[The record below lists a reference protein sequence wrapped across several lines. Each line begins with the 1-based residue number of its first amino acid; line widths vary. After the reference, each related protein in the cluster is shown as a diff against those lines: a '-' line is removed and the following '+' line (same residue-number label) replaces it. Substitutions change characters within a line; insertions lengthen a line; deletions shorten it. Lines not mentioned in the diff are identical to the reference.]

1 MTMSDLRAQSIFA
14 IACAASVLACS
25 NDASSHNSQA
35 DQTPPQQAK
44 ALEAW
49 LSAGSYKDWQCES
62 AVHASRDPSPHSF
75 NRICSNDLISNN
87 ASGTSA
93 WPAGAAAVKE
103 LYASA
108 DATKPVGY
116 AVYLKTTADSA
127 AGTNWYWY
135 ERVPLDS
142 AAPHD
147 ADGVVADG
155 MGDSGTA
162 KSICVG
168 CHVAAGSDAAHTP
181 SAHGR
186 DEVYTPVM

>member
-1 MTMSDLRAQSIFA
+1 MFNLRAPSLCLFA
-14 IACAASVLACS
+14 VLAACGGDD
-25 NDASSHNSQA
+25 DASTTKA
-35 DQTPPQQAK
+35 DQTPPQGAK

-49 LSAGSYKDWQCES
+49 LSTGIYKSWQCES

-87 ASGTSA
+87 ATSASA
-93 WPAGAAAVKE
+93 WPKGAAAVKE

-108 DATKPVGY
+108 DGKTPVGY
-116 AVYLKTTADSA
+116 AVYLKTDADSA
-127 AGTNWYWY
+127 DGKNWYWY
-135 ERVPLDS
+135 ERVP
-142 AAPHD
+142 PD
-147 ADGVVADG
+147 ALGGMFPDGMVADG
-155 MGDSGTA
+155 MGSETTSNA
-162 KSICVG
+162 NKICVG